1 MRVHASAGL
10 LFLGHNTP
18 LDLQSQLVITNSIGV
33 SRLLASRTSAT
44 AQLTI
49 SQSPFR
55 SIGAPELTRRS
66 YQLTIGLQHAVGT
79 SLTAYA
85 GIVENL
91 ITYQNSADAGL
102 VLGITR
108 RF

>member
-1 MRVHASAGL
+1 M
-10 LFLGHNTP
+10 
-18 LDLQSQLVITNSIGV
+18 
-33 SRLLASRTSAT
+33 T
-44 AQLTI
+44 A
-49 SQSPFR
+49 
-55 SIGAPELTRRS
+55 
-66 YQLTIGLQHAVGT
+66 GLQHAFGQ

-102 VLGITR
+102 VLGLTR

>member
-1 MRVHASAGL
+1 MAL
-10 LFLGHNTP
+10 E
-18 LDLQSQLVITNSIGV
+18 SQIVITDSVGV
-33 SRLLASRTSAT
+33 SRLLTSRTSAT
-44 AQLTI
+44 VQLTI

-55 SIGAPELTRRS
+55 GIGAPELTRRS
-66 YQLTIGLQHAVGT
+66 YQLTAGLQHAFGPG
-79 SLTAYA
+79 LTAYG

-102 VLGITR
+102 VLGIAR

>member
-1 MRVHASAGL
+1 M
-10 LFLGHNTP
+10 
-18 LDLQSQLVITNSIGV
+18 
-33 SRLLASRTSAT
+33 
-44 AQLTI
+44 
-49 SQSPFR
+49 
-55 SIGAPELTRRS
+55 
-66 YQLTIGLQHAVGT
+66 TIGLQHAVG

-102 VLGITR
+102 VLGIAR